1 MKEPDGDLWRLKHIL
16 KALEKIE
23 SFSSSCNSFEEFFE
37 DEKTQ
42 ASVKY
47 ELVVIG
53 EATNRLTEQ
62 VRTLSAGAQWRAI
75 IGMRNYL
82 AHEYF
87 AVDLNTVWET
97 VQRDVPVFKSA
108 IVGLI
113 NKLKENK

>member
-1 MKEPDGDLWRLKHIL
+1 MKGSDSDLWRLQHIL
-16 KALEKIE
+16 EAIKKIE
-23 SFSSSCNSFEEFFE
+23 DFSSTCNSFEEFFE

-47 ELVVIG
+47 ELLVIG

-62 VRTLSAGAQWRAI
+62 VKTLSVGAQWRAI
-75 IGMRNYL
+75 VGMRNYL

-97 VQRDVPVFKSA
+97 VQRDVPIFKSA
-108 IVGLI
+108 IMDLI
-113 NKLKENK
+113 KKLKESK